1 VSASWEP
8 YLNLICAVQGAAV
21 RGTIGDMRL
30 LALFLLSTVVAFAQL
45 SDGISTSVTRTVT
58 LTADEADFAIVAGAS
73 LDTTQQQIAQI
84 FLDAG
89 ITGLSLSGTALTQN
103 YDYSTNPP
111 NTQTLVLYQFTFSVP
126 AAGLKGA
133 AKIMETVRTSPP
145 ALIKSMQYSASLNA
159 SQATVD
165 AMRQTLLPQL
175 FADAQKKAQ
184 TLAAAA
190 GLKLGGVKG
199 VSESFYGTGNSGINW
214 IGTSQ
219 YGIGT
224 FTSST
229 GGSGT
234 QYAFNANVSFSVT
247 Q

>member
-1 VSASWEP
+1 
-8 YLNLICAVQGAAV
+8 
-21 RGTIGDMRL
+21 
-30 LALFLLSTVVAFAQL
+30 
-45 SDGISTSVTRTVT
+45 
-58 LTADEADFAIVAGAS
+58 LTADEADFSITATAS

-89 ITGLSLSGTALTQN
+89 ISGLSNSGTSLSQN
-103 YDYSTNPP
+103 YDDVTNPP
-111 NTQTLVLYQFTFSVP
+111 GAQTQVLYQFTFSVP
-126 AAGLKGA
+126 AAGLKDA
-133 AKIMETVRTSPP
+133 AKVMDALRASPP
-145 ALIKSMQYSASLNA
+145 TLLKSMQYSASLNA

-199 VSESFYGTGNSGINW
+199 VSESFNATGNPGYSFIGSSMFSTLGALIYTPSSGA
-214 IGTSQ
+214 
-219 YGIGT
+219 
-224 FTSST
+224 
-229 GGSGT
+229 GT
-234 QYAFNANVSFSVT
+234 QYTFNANITFSVA

>member
-1 VSASWEP
+1 
-8 YLNLICAVQGAAV
+8 
-21 RGTIGDMRL
+21 MRL
-30 LALFLLSTVVAFAQL
+30 VALFLLSAFASFAQVT
-45 SDGISTSVTRTVT
+45 DGVATSVTRVVT
-58 LTADEADFAIVAGAS
+58 LTADQADFSIVAGTS
-73 LDTTQQQIAQI
+73 IGTTQQQIAQI

-89 ITGLSLSGTALTQN
+89 ISNLSNAGTALSQN

-111 NTQTLVLYQFTFSVP
+111 TIQTLVLYQFNFSVP
-126 AAGLKGA
+126 AGGLKDA
-133 AKIMETVRTSPP
+133 AKIMETLRSAPP
-145 ALIKSMQYSASLNA
+145 DLLKTFQYAASLNA

-190 GLKLGGVKG
+190 GLELGGVKG
-199 VSESFYGTGNSGINW
+199 VSESFYATGYSGVSW

-219 YGIGT
+219 YGNT
-224 FTSST
+224 VSSST
-229 GGSGT
+229 TGSGT
-234 QYAFNANVSFSVT
+234 QYTFYANVSYSLV

>member
-1 VSASWEP
+1 MPQSG
-8 YLNLICAVQGAAV
+8 Y
-21 RGTIGDMRL
+21 MRL
-30 LALFLLSTVVAFAQL
+30 VTLLLLSAFISFAQL
-45 SDGISTSVTRTVT
+45 TDGLSTSVTRTVT
-58 LTADEADFAIVAGAS
+58 LTADTADFSIVAAAG

-89 ITGLSLSGTALTQN
+89 ISGLSNAGTALSQN

-111 NTQTLVLYQFTFSVP
+111 TTQTQVLYQFTFSVP
-126 AAGLKGA
+126 AAGLKDA
-133 AKIMETVRTSPP
+133 AKILETLRTKPP
-145 ALIKSMQYSASLNA
+145 DLLKGFQYSAALNA

-199 VSESFYGTGNSGINW
+199 VSENVYASGYSSVNW
-214 IGTSQ
+214 IGTSSF
-219 YGIGT
+219 GATNTI
-224 FTSST
+224 TSAI

-234 QYAFNANVSFSVT
+234 QYIFNANVTFSVA

>member
-1 VSASWEP
+1 
-8 YLNLICAVQGAAV
+8 
-21 RGTIGDMRL
+21 MRL
-30 LALFLLSTVVAFAQL
+30 VTLLLLSAFISFAQL
-45 SDGISTSVTRTVT
+45 TDGVATSVTRTVT
-58 LTADEADFAIVAGAS
+58 LTADTADFSIVAGAG

-89 ITGLSLSGTALTQN
+89 ISGLSNSGTALSQN

-111 NTQTLVLYQFTFSVP
+111 TIRTQVLYQFTFSVP
-126 AAGLKGA
+126 AAGLKDA
-133 AKIMETVRTSPP
+133 AKIMETLRTKPP
-145 ALIKSMQYSASLNA
+145 DLLKGFQYSAALNA

-199 VSESFYGTGNSGINW
+199 VSESFYANGNSGISW
-214 IGTSQ
+214 IS
-219 YGIGT
+219 
-224 FTSST
+224 TSSFGNIGSFSST
-229 GGSGT
+229 SSGSGT
-234 QYAFNANVSFSVT
+234 QYTFYANVT
-247 Q
+247 YGLAQ